1 MKTARSIFYYIIIFI
16 VLFYI
21 IGIIFHLGYVNPKLK
36 EASIRYSTYDYS
48 VKLSEL
54 KNPLFAFGYFFG
66 YTGTGYTYIHLG
78 ITLILEFIGIYL
90 WKRDEL
96 REKEEKLNDKSNQKN
111 EVEKEISSNDKKVFT
126 SILKPVANAFKK
138 PDEQKSNKKPKYK
151 EAKKKIYELKKLLDD
166 GIINKD
172 EYEKSAA
179 KYKKILLQ
187 E

>member
-1 MKTARSIFYYIIIFI
+1 M
-16 VLFYI
+16 
-21 IGIIFHLGYVNPKLK
+21 NPKLK

-48 VKLSEL
+48 VKFSEL

-111 EVEKEISSNDKKVFT
+111 EIKEKEEKSIVQSNRKIEVENEISSKDKKDFK
-126 SILKPVANAFKK
+126 SILNPVSNVFKK
-138 PDEQKSNKKPKYK
+138 PDEHKSNKKPNYK

-166 GIINKD
+166 GIINKE
-172 EYEKSAA
+172 EYDKGSA
-179 KYKKILLQ
+179 KYKEILL
-187 E
+187 EE